1 LARIRKP
8 LQRAGHSGISEA
20 TQHRAG
26 VNIWARTIAVWREDR
41 PVAERLPS
49 GVVTFVLSDIV
60 GSTRLWDGAPEAME
74 TAVVRHEDIVSRAV
88 AAHGGVVLKARGEGD
103 STFSVFTLATNAVA
117 AAYVAQ
123 VGLMSERWPTGARLS
138 VRFAVHT
145 GESVERDGDFL
156 GPAVNRAARLR
167 AVARGG
173 EVVVSESTAQLVAD
187 RLPAGVRLVELG
199 EVRLRDLDRPEPT
212 YVLAGPG
219 LAEPGAGPDR
229 RGAPRR
235 RALAERGVTRKEAE
249 VLAALGEHLTNAEIA
264 SRMYVSERTVESHVS
279 SLLRKFQVANRHEL
293 VRVAASAEEPTS
305 PEGRASAGAADRAS
319 FATPV
324 TPLVDRQSELS
335 RISSMLARHRLV
347 TLVGPG
353 GTGKTRLATHLASDA
368 PESNRGDSWC
378 AEFAA
383 VKDGG
388 DIAEVLSRALG
399 VRASTELDASD
410 AVARYLSV
418 RSGLLVLDNCE
429 HVRASVAAMC
439 ERIVRAAPDVRILAT
454 SREPLGV
461 VGEVLLPVPPLRT
474 PTDNRPDTI
483 AAADAVQLFVER
495 AKSYNPDFSLDG
507 DNSLA
512 IAELCRALDGLPLAI
527 ELAAA
532 RVPTMTPSEIVSRLD
547 QLFRVLGRGSDHVD
561 HHRTLRATLDWS
573 YDLLE
578 VDEKLLLARLAIF
591 APGFAL
597 SAVEHLTGGALG
609 ERYVL
614 DVLSS
619 LVTKSMVIAEAKGGT
634 TRLRLLATVRAYC
647 LERAG
652 DNGGLDEAR
661 RRHLEFYT
669 RFADDIAGPTVV
681 ADVDV
686 RSEQLAADAANI
698 RLALEYAVDTDDVV
712 SVFNLTAALV
722 DVWCLWGW
730 GTSILT
736 ALEAVLRRHP
746 YDMPGSADACANA
759 AWSAWSQGRHAQAV
773 SWCEESER
781 CSTSS
786 GGPPVARVHI
796 IRGLYRLL
804 DHEDL
809 PGGVALCE
817 RGLEQLR
824 ESGNL
829 RRYAHDLA
837 TYATYLAIVGD
848 HPRSDEIS
856 VQSVALARQL
866 GDKRTLAIALNA
878 LAYTSIDSD
887 IGKAR
892 QCFEEVIGIGDAW
905 CSASALWGLGWI
917 DDRAERTSDAARR
930 YAEALELWTET
941 GDRRGIYY
949 AVQGIAI
956 VATRAGHLHTAVG
969 LFAGADTIAPD
980 VGSGSMPLWNTW
992 RDQYLGM
999 LQDALSP
1006 VDFATGWAA
1015 GEQLDRDVLVKQ
1027 ALTAAQRTES
1037 DMKGSAT

>member
-1 LARIRKP
+1 
-8 LQRAGHSGISEA
+8 
-20 TQHRAG
+20 
-26 VNIWARTIAVWREDR
+26 
-41 PVAERLPS
+41 
-49 GVVTFVLSDIV
+49 VVTFVLSDIV
-60 GSTRLWDGAPEAME
+60 GWTRLWESVPEAMA
-74 TAVVRHEDIVSRAV
+74 TALVRHEEIVSRAV

-103 STFSVFTLATNAVA
+103 STFSVFTLATDAVA
-117 AAYVAQ
+117 GAYVAQ
-123 VGLMSERWPTGARLS
+123 VELMSERWPTSARLT

-167 AVARGG
+167 AVAHGG
-173 EVVVSESTAQLVAD
+173 EVLVSESTAQLVAD

-229 RGAPRR
+229 HGVPGWW
-235 RALAERGVTRKEAE
+235 ALAERGVTRKEAE

-264 SRMYVSERTVESHVS
+264 SCMYVSERTVESHVS

-293 VRVAASAEEPTS
+293 VRAAASAEEPTS
-305 PEGRASAGAADRAS
+305 PAGPASGGAVDRAS

-324 TPLVDRQSELS
+324 TPLVDRESELS

-353 GTGKTRLATHLASDA
+353 GTGKTRLAIQLASSA
-368 PESNRGDSWC
+368 PESNLGDSWC

-399 VRASTELDASD
+399 VRASTEADASD

-439 ERIVRAAPDVRILAT
+439 ERIVRAAPNVRILAT
-454 SREPLGV
+454 SREPLGA
-461 VGEVLLPVPPLRT
+461 VGEVLFPVPPLRT
-474 PTDNRPDTI
+474 PSDDRPDTI

-495 AKSYNPDFSLDG
+495 AKSYNPDFSLNS

-547 QLFRVLGRGSDHVD
+547 QVFRILGHGSDHVD

-591 APGFAL
+591 APSFPL
-597 SAVEHLTGGALG
+597 SAVEYVTGDAPG

-614 DVLSS
+614 DVLFS

-647 LERAG
+647 LEKAA
-652 DNGGLDEAR
+652 DNGFDEAR

-669 RFADDIAGPTVV
+669 RLAEYV
-681 ADVDV
+681 ADLTMVADADI
-686 RSEQLAADAANI
+686 RSEQLLADAANI
-698 RLALEYAVDTDDVV
+698 RLALDYAVDTDDVV

-730 GTSILT
+730 GASVLT
-736 ALEAVLRRHP
+736 ALEPVLHRHP
-746 YDMPGSADACANA
+746 SDMPGSADACANA

-786 GGPPVARVHI
+786 GDRPVARVHI

-837 TYATYLAIVGD
+837 TYATYLAVVGD

-866 GDKRTLAIALNA
+866 GDKRTLAPALNA

-887 IGKAR
+887 IEKAR

-917 DDRAERTSDAARR
+917 DDLAERNSDAARR
-930 YAEALELWTET
+930 YAEALKLWTET

-980 VGSGSMPLWNTW
+980 VGSGSMPQWNTW

-1006 VDFATGWAA
+1006 VDYATSWAA

-1037 DMKGSAT
+1037 DMKGSTT